1 MSEVVSSVSWGLDG
15 VTIHPLPGGKSKP
28 TDVSNSIL
36 WFDYFEDILQPA
48 VTASMRL
55 TNSYGLVSELPIR
68 GGEKVV
74 ITVLSPMGSTYHK
87 DSFEVTLYVYKVVG
101 IGAEN
106 FRDEFELKLTT
117 AEHFLNEQTRCMK
130 KYFNTNVDAHVKD
143 IISNVL
149 YANGDVDD
157 QKNILTEETSNT
169 YSFIGAG
176 KKPFHALE
184 WLGIKSISKLGSGG
198 TSGEDK
204 TGENKG
210 TAGFLF
216 YENQAGFN
224 FRSIDSIVAGSQV
237 GSTKGDPAFK
247 YFYTGKVIEHAKVT
261 NRFKII
267 NFQFE
272 KNIDLRKSMSV
283 GMYANETYF
292 YDTYNNQ
299 VSLYSYNLQE
309 ETKNATKLGKE
320 DKIFVKSEYTSIPTR
335 SLFRFSDHGTLGSDG
350 TLGDS
355 GRDDGDMAKSF
366 SRYNLLFTQALN
378 ISVPCNTKLK
388 VGDLIYCE
396 FPQMEAGQPKDVDPE
411 ISGNYVIRKVRHRIT
426 ANQSVSYVMLMRD
439 SYGLYGPDE

>member
-1 MSEVVSSVSWGLDG
+1 MADPVSSMSWSLDG

-28 TDVSNSIL
+28 VDISNSIL
-36 WFDYFEDILQPA
+36 WFDYFEDILQPS
-48 VTASMRL
+48 VSASIRIGSSFSL
-55 TNSYGLVSELPIR
+55 ISELPIR
-68 GGEKVV
+68 GGEKVD
-74 ITVLSPMGSTYHK
+74 ISIQSPMGSVHHQ
-87 DSFEVTLYVYKVVG
+87 DRFEIEMYVYKVAGV
-101 IGAEN
+101 GAEN

-143 IISNVL
+143 IITNVL
-149 YANGDVDD
+149 YGNSDVDD
-157 QKNILTEETSNT
+157 RKNILAEETANT
-169 YSFIGAG
+169 YSFIGAS
-176 KKPFHALE
+176 KKPFYALE
-184 WLGIKSISKLGSGG
+184 WLGVKSISKLGSGG

-216 YENQAGFN
+216 YENQEGFN
-224 FRSIDSIVAGSQV
+224 FRSIDSLVTGSQI
-237 GSTKGDPAFK
+237 GAKGNPTSQ
-247 YFYTGKVIEHAKVT
+247 YFYTGKVIEHAKLS
-261 NRFKII
+261 NRYKII
-267 NFQFE
+267 NYQLE
-272 KNIDLRKSMSV
+272 KNIDLRRAMSS

-299 VSLYSYNLQE
+299 VSLYTYNLQE

-320 DKIFVKSEYTSIPTR
+320 DKIFVKSDYTSSSTR

-396 FPQMEAGQPKDVDPE
+396 FPQMKQGQPKDVDSE
-411 ISGNYVIRKVRHRIT
+411 ISGNYVIRMVRHHIA
-426 ANQSVSYVMLMRD
+426 ANQNVTYLKLMRD

>member
-1 MSEVVSSVSWGLDG
+1 MSDLTASMGWSLDG

-28 TDVSNSIL
+28 IDISNSIL
-36 WFDYFEDILQPA
+36 FFDYFEDILQPS
-48 VTASMRL
+48 VSASIRIV
-55 TNSYGLVSELPIR
+55 NSYSLVSELPIR
-68 GGEKVV
+68 GGEKVE
-74 ITVLSPMGSTYHK
+74 ITIDSPMGSVFHT
-87 DSFEVTLYVYKVVG
+87 DRFELVMYVYKVVG

-106 FRDEFELKLTT
+106 FKDEFELKLTT

-130 KYFNTNVDAHVKD
+130 KYFNTNIDAHVKD
-143 IISNVL
+143 IIYNVL
-149 YANGDVDD
+149 YAESDVDD
-157 QKNILTEETSNT
+157 EKNVLAEETANT
-169 YSFIGAG
+169 YSFIGAS

-184 WLGIKSISKLGSGG
+184 WLGVKSISKLGSGG

-224 FRSIDSIVAGSQV
+224 FRSIDSLVTGSQI
-237 GSTKGDPAFK
+237 GATGNPLFQ
-247 YFYTGKVIEHAKVT
+247 YFYTGKVIEHAKMS

-272 KNIDLRKSMSV
+272 KNIDLRKALSV

-292 YDTYNNQ
+292 FDTYNNQ
-299 VSLYSYNLQE
+299 LSLYTYDLQE

-320 DKIFVKSEYTSIPTR
+320 DKIFVKSEYTSHSTR

-396 FPQMEAGQPKDVDPE
+396 FPRMESGQPKDVDSE
-411 ISGNYVIRKVRHRIT
+411 ISGNYVIRNVRHRIA
-426 ANQSVSYVMLMRD
+426 ANQNVTYLKLMRD

>member
-1 MSEVVSSVSWGLDG
+1 MSDLISTTSWGTDG
-15 VTIHPLPGGKSKP
+15 VTIHPLSGGKSK
-28 TDVSNSIL
+28 SIDSTRQL
-36 WFDYFEDILQPA
+36 LYLDYFEDILQPSVSA
-48 VTASMRL
+48 ILRII
-55 TNSYGLVSELPIR
+55 NSYSLVNELPIR
-68 GGEKVV
+68 GGEKVD
-74 ITVLSPMGSTYHK
+74 ITVESPMGSTYHTS
-87 DSFEVTLYVYKVVG
+87 SFEVTLVVAKVVG
-101 IGAEN
+101 VQMDGMKEVY
-106 FRDEFELKLTT
+106 DLHLVSEEK
-117 AEHFLNEQTRCMK
+117 FLNEQTRCMK
-130 KYFNTNVDAHVKD
+130 KYFNTNIDAHITD
-143 IISNVL
+143 IITNVL
-149 YANGDVDD
+149 YANSDVD
-157 QKNILTEETSNT
+157 KRKRILTEETANT
-169 YSFIGAG
+169 YSFIGSS
-176 KKPFHALE
+176 KKPFHAVE
-184 WLGIKSISKLGSGG
+184 WLAVKSISKLGSGG

-204 TGENKG
+204 TGTNKG

-216 YENQAGFN
+216 YENQAGYN
-224 FRSIDSIVAGSQV
+224 FRSIDSLVTGSQV

-247 YFYTGKVIEHAKVT
+247 YFYKGKVIEHAKISNT
-261 NRFKII
+261 MKII
-267 NFQFE
+267 DYQFAE
-272 KNIDLRKSMSV
+272 SINLPKAMSF

-299 VSLYSYNLQE
+299 VSLYTYDLQE

-320 DKIFVKSEYTSIPTR
+320 DKIFVNSDYATNSTR

-426 ANQSVSYVMLMRD
+426 ANQSMSYVMLMRD